1 VVIRREKKELIDNY
15 NMINI
20 IGHRKLWLLIASAL
34 VVASIVATALWG
46 LNFGI
51 EFTGGSLLEL
61 SVEDSRP
68 ATSELAS
75 DLASFGAEEVSIQP
89 VGANGVIL
97 RFKSVTETKH
107 QEILVHLN
115 EKFSGVTE
123 NRFESIGPTIG
134 QELRTKAIYAIII
147 VLICIII
154 YIAWAF
160 RKVSKPVES
169 WKYGMIAV
177 LALLHDVGVPI
188 GLFAVLGHFAGVEV
202 NGAFVAAILTILGY
216 SVNDT
221 IVVFDRVRENLLRSG
236 GDYENFDKIVNES
249 VNQTFARSINT
260 TLTTLLALVAV
271 FFWGGESVKYFA
283 LALIVGIGLG
293 AYSSIFIA
301 SPLLVT
307 WGKISIQRR
316 R

>member
-1 VVIRREKKELIDNY
+1 
-15 NMINI
+15 MINI
-20 IGHRKLWLLIASAL
+20 IGHRKLWLFIASAL
-34 VVASIVATALWG
+34 VAASIVATALWG
-46 LNFGI
+46 LKFGI
-51 EFTGGSLLEL
+51 DFTGGSLLEL
-61 SVEDSRP
+61 SFENGRP

-75 DLASFGAEEVSIQP
+75 DLASFGAEEISIQP

-97 RFKSVTETKH
+97 RFKTVTETKH
-107 QEILVHLN
+107 QEILAHLE
-115 EKFSGVTE
+115 EKFSGAAE
-123 NRFESIGPTIG
+123 QRFESIGPTIG

-169 WKYGMIAV
+169 WKYGVIAV
-177 LALLHDVGVPI
+177 VVLLHDIGVPI
-188 GLFAVLGHFAGVEV
+188 GLFAVLGRFAGVEV
-202 NGAFVAAILTILGY
+202 NSAFVAAILTILGY

-221 IVVFDRVRENLLRSG
+221 IVVFDRVRENILRSG

-301 SPLLVT
+301 SPLLVV
-307 WGKISIQRR
+307 WGKMSIQKRR

>member
-1 VVIRREKKELIDNY
+1 MV
-15 NMINI
+15 NI
-20 IGHRKLWLLIASAL
+20 IGHRKLWLIIAGAL
-34 VVASIVATALWG
+34 VVASIAVISLWG
-46 LNFGI
+46 LKFGI
-51 EFTGGSLLEL
+51 DFTGGSLLEL
-61 SVEDSRP
+61 SFENRP
-68 ATSELAS
+68 ATADLAS
-75 DLASFGAEEVSIQP
+75 DLANFGAESVSIQP
-89 VGANGVIL
+89 AGEAGVLL
-97 RFKSVTETKH
+97 RFKSVDETKH
-107 QEILVHLN
+107 QEILKHLE
-115 EKFSGVTE
+115 EKFGEVE
-123 NRFESIGPTIG
+123 EKRFESIGPTIG
-134 QELRTKAIYAIII
+134 KELRTKAIYSVVI
-147 VLICIII
+147 VLICIIL

-160 RKVSKPVES
+160 RKVSKPMAS

-177 LALLHDVGVPI
+177 LVLLHDVGIPI
-188 GLFAVLGHFAGVEV
+188 GLFAVLGHFFGVEI
-202 NGAFVAAILTILGY
+202 NSAFVAAILTILGY

-221 IVVFDRVRENLLRSG
+221 IVVFDRTRENLIHAG

-301 SPLLVT
+301 SPALVL
-307 WGKISIQRR
+307 WEELAVRKRR

>member
-1 VVIRREKKELIDNY
+1 MV
-15 NMINI
+15 NI
-20 IGHRKLWLLIASAL
+20 IGHRKFWLIIAGSL
-34 VVASIVATALWG
+34 VVASIVAVSLWG
-46 LNFGI
+46 LKFGI
-51 EFTGGSLLEL
+51 DFTGGSLLEL
-61 SVEDSRP
+61 SFENRP
-68 ATSELAS
+68 ATSDLAS
-75 DLASFGAEEVSIQP
+75 DLANFGAEEVSIQP
-89 VGANGVIL
+89 VGDQGVLL
-97 RFKSVTETKH
+97 RFKTVDEAKH
-107 QEILVHLN
+107 QEILKHLE
-115 EKFSGVTE
+115 EKFGKVQE
-123 NRFESIGPTIG
+123 QRFESVGPTIG
-134 QELRTKAIYAIII
+134 NELRTKAIYSVAV

-160 RKVSKPVES
+160 RKVSKPVAS
-169 WKYGMIAV
+169 WKYGVIAV
-177 LALLHDVGVPI
+177 VALLHDVGVPI

-202 NGAFVAAILTILGY
+202 NSAFVAAILTILGY

-221 IVVFDRVRENLLRSG
+221 IVVFDRTRENLIHAG

-301 SPLLVT
+301 SPALVV
-307 WGKISIQRR
+307 WEELAGRKRK
-316 R
+316 